1 MINHLTTQAE
11 ACPDQKFVLGG
22 HSQGGVVTVQVIPQL
37 PEDVLSR
44 VIAVTM
50 VGSPDCPAEV
60 EDRCRSYCNDG
71 DFVSSAPKHADL
83 PRTMRLFRSI
93 TSLINLPDLL
103 RRLRW
108 RIPRTRWW
116 IARARR
122 WLRRLSR
129 TWRRIS
135 RSRRWTWGWVT
146 RDGRYVP
153 GKASTLL

>member
-1 MINHLTTQAE
+1 MINHLTAQAQE
-11 ACPDQKFVLGG
+11 CPDQKFVLGG

-83 PRTMRLFRSI
+83 PHTMYLFRNI
-93 TSLINLPDLL
+93 PSLINSPDLL
-103 RRLRW
+103 RGLRF
-108 RIPRTRWW
+108 PRTWWW
-116 IARARR
+116 IART
-122 WLRRLSR
+122 WRRLSR
-129 TWRRIS
+129 A
-135 RSRRWTWGWVT
+135 RRWTGGWTT
-146 RDGRYVP
+146 RAGRYVWGISP
-153 GKASTLL
+153 TLPD